1 MISYLRSDADPKVQ
15 VGPSHE
21 DKPVGQQG
29 GVGPGPDRPDDDPA
43 PDDAGRGRPV
53 TNLPRNCFCG
63 LDPSHT
69 LC

>member
-1 MISYLRSDADPKVQ
+1 MISYLCSDADPKVQ

-43 PDDAGRGRPV
+43 PDDARRGRPV
-53 TNLPRNCFCG
+53 KNLPGNCFCG